1 MCTLRRFLFLVF
13 FSFWQGGFTF
23 YAAVVVPIGTD
34 ELHSSRRQGF
44 ITRRVTESLNWTAVA
59 ALFPLTWDGL
69 ASRDPSRSRQLAR
82 LGLCLVLASSQA
94 VLFYLHSIMDSM
106 MQRQGLIILDP
117 DSFRPLH
124 RLYLWVQT
132 VQWAAAVVLLLLTV
146 LAWRGEDRRAEIT
159 RC

>member
-23 YAAVVVPIGTD
+23 YAAVVVPIGTE
-34 ELHSSRRQGF
+34 ELRSSVRQGF

-59 ALFPLTWDGL
+59 ALVPLTWDAL
-69 ASRDPSRSRQLAR
+69 ASRDPSRFRWLAR
-82 LGLCLVLASSQA
+82 LGLCLLLALSQA
-94 VLFYLHSIMDSM
+94 ALFYLHPILDSM
-106 MQRQGLIILDP
+106 MQRQGFIILDH

-132 VQWAAAVVLLLLTV
+132 VQWGVAVVLLLLTV
-146 LAWRGEDRRAEIT
+146 LAWRAEDRHGGIA